1 MPQAVDCD
9 LFLYAGDTCLLFQ
22 HKDLERIKKELTKNF
37 SNICNWF
44 VDSKLSIYFGEA
56 KTKSILF
63 CTKTKKRKIGTL
75 DIHCGDVK
83 IKQYS
88 KITYLCCESFFR
100 LDESLCGEAM
110 ALKIIN
116 KINGRF
122 EFLFKK
128 KRYLTPYLK
137 RHLCNALIQPH
148 FDHACS
154 AWYPN
159 LNKKFKSKLQPVQNR
174 CI

>member
-9 LFLYAGDTCLLFQ
+9 LFLYADDTCLLFQ
-22 HKDLERIKKELTKNF
+22 HKDLERIKEELTKTF
-37 SNICNWF
+37 FTICDWF
-44 VDSKLSIYFGEA
+44 VDNKLSIYFGEA
-56 KTKSILF
+56 KTKSIIF
-63 CTKTKKRKIGTL
+63 STKTKKRKIRTL

-88 KITYLCCESFFR
+88 KVTYLGCESFFR
-100 LDESLCGEAM
+100 LDESLYGEAM
-110 ALKIIN
+110 ALKIVN

-128 KRYLTPYLK
+128 NRYLTPYLK
-137 RHLCNALIQPH
+137 RHLCNALIHPH

-159 LNKKFKSKLQPVQNR
+159 LNKKFKSKLETVQNR

>member
-9 LFLYAGDTCLLFQ
+9 LFLYADDTCLLFQ

-63 CTKTKKRKIGTL
+63 STKTKKRKIGTL

-100 LDESLCGEAM
+100 LDESLK
-110 ALKIIN
+110 ALKVIN
-116 KINGRF
+116 KINVRIK
-122 EFLFKK
+122 FLYRKNIFNTIYKTT
-128 KRYLTPYLK
+128 LM
-137 RHLCNALIQPH
+137 
-148 FDHACS
+148 
-154 AWYPN
+154 
-159 LNKKFKSKLQPVQNR
+159 
-174 CI
+174 